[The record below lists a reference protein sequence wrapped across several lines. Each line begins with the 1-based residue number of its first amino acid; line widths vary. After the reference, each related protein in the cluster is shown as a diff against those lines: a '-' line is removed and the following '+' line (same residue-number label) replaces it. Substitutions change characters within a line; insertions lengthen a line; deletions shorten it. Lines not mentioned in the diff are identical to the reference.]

1 MAKLVVFSEGLT
13 GRSCDLNAD
22 RITVGR
28 ADDNAFA
35 IPEASVSSHHCE
47 LLKRGNEFFIKDLDS
62 TNGTFINDEPVKEAA
77 LKPGQIL
84 RLGTVE
90 MRVEDPTAAAAPA
103 KKPASLTQAV
113 PQGVKLNDF
122 EQGSRKVALDGT
134 TAFKKKSNKV
144 NQIFVAVGIVLAVLV
159 TALLLFSWWR

>member
-13 GRSCDLNAD
+13 GRACELTAD

-28 ADDNAFA
+28 AEDNTFA

-47 LLKRGNEFFIKDLDS
+47 LLKRGGDYIVKDLNS
-62 TNGTFINDEPVKEAA
+62 TNGTYINDEQVKEAN
-77 LKPGQIL
+77 LKPGQVL

-90 MRVEDPTAAAAPA
+90 LRVEDTSAAAPTQ
-103 KKPASLTQAV
+103 KPASLTQAV

-144 NQIFVAVGIVLAVLV
+144 NQIFIWVGVALGFLVLALLV
-159 TALLLFSWWR
+159 VSWLR